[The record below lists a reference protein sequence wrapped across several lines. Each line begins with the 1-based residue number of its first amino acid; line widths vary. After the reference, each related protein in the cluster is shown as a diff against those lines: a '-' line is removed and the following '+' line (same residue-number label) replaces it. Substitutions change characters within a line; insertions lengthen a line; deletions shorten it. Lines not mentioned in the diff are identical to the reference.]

1 MSKVKSQKSKI
12 KNIATCVGCGCTDI
26 KGCPVNDE
34 GYSCTWIKVD
44 YEAEVGVCSRCV
56 TRANV
61 DMFKLVV
68 SNKNLESKTKIV
80 KNHISNLNRREFL
93 SAQKRIEGR
102 CE

>member
-12 KNIATCVGCGCTDI
+12 KNIATCVGCGCTDE

-44 YEAEVGVCSRCV
+44 YKAEVGICSRCV
-56 TRANV
+56 TRDN
-61 DMFKLVV
+61 
-68 SNKNLESKTKIV
+68 SNKFKCAVERYNSRNPFV
-80 KNHISNLNRREFL
+80 NRREFL